1 MINKLKL
8 NKISVKIDNFDGYI
22 TNIGDIFGKLKN
34 ITIKG
39 QITNIKKIEFDNY
52 IFAFVTVKDDNNEI
66 ICLLT
71 GIRDDMKSLLK
82 EINANDN
89 YLLQGNVSIINE
101 EDDDDFNDF
110 PIKEYI
116 IDNKLFCVKALER
129 VK

>member
-1 MINKLKL
+1 MTNKLKL
-8 NKISVKIDNFDGYI
+8 NKINTKIDNFDGYI
-22 TNIGDIFGKLKN
+22 TNIDDIFGKLKN

-39 QITNIKKIEFDNY
+39 TITNIKKLEFDKY
-52 IFAFVTVKDDNNEI
+52 IFAFVTIKDDKKEI
-66 ICLLT
+66 VCLLA

-82 EINANDN
+82 DMNVNDN
-89 YLLQGNVSIINE
+89 YLLQGNMSILNE
-101 EDDDDFNDF
+101 EKDDLNGL

>member
-1 MINKLKL
+1 MTNKLKL
-8 NKISVKIDNFDGYI
+8 NKINTKINNFDGYI

-39 QITNIKKIEFDNY
+39 TITDIKKMKFDNY
-52 IFAFVTVKDDNNEI
+52 IFDFVTVKDDNKEI
-66 ICLLT
+66 VCLLV

-82 EINANDN
+82 DMNVNDN
-89 YLLQGNVSIINE
+89 YLLQGSVSILNE
-101 EDDDDFNDF
+101 ENDDLIDF

-116 IDNKLFCVKALER
+116 KDNKLFCVKALER

>member
-1 MINKLKL
+1 MINKLKF
-8 NKISVKIDNFDGYI
+8 NKISTKIENFDGYI
-22 TNIGDIFGKLKN
+22 TDIGDIFGKLKN

>member
-1 MINKLKL
+1 MTNKLKL
-8 NKISVKIDNFDGYI
+8 NKINTKINNFDGYT

-39 QITNIKKIEFDNY
+39 KITDIKKMEFDNY
-52 IFAFVTVKDDNNEI
+52 IFAFVTVKDDNKEI
-66 ICLLT
+66 VCLIA

-82 EINANDN
+82 EINVNDN
-89 YLLQGNVSIINE
+89 YLLQGSVSILNE
-101 EDDDDFNDF
+101 ENDDFNDF

-116 IDNKLFCVKALER
+116 KDNKLFCVKALER

>member
-8 NKISVKIDNFDGYI
+8 NKIDTKIDNFDGYI

-39 QITNIKKIEFDNY
+39 KITSIKRMEFDNY
-52 IFAFVTVKDDNNEI
+52 IFAFVTIKDDNNKI
-66 ICLLT
+66 ICLIA
-71 GIRDDMKSLLK
+71 GIRDNMKTLLK
-82 EINANDN
+82 EINVNDN
-89 YLLQGNVSIINE
+89 YLLQGNVSILNE
-101 EDDDDFNDF
+101 ENNDLNDF

-116 IDNKLFCVKALER
+116 NDNKLFCVKAIER

>member
-1 MINKLKL
+1 MTNKLKL
-8 NKISVKIDNFDGYI
+8 NKINTKIDNFDGYI
-22 TNIGDIFGKLKN
+22 TNISDIFGKLKN

-39 QITNIKKIEFDNY
+39 QITNIKRLEFDKY
-52 IFAFVTVKDDNNEI
+52 IFAFVTLKDDNSKI
-66 ICLLT
+66 VCLLT

-82 EINANDN
+82 EMNVNDN
-89 YLLQGNVSIINE
+89 YLLQGSVSILNE
-101 EDDDDFNDF
+101 ENDAFNDF

>member
-1 MINKLKL
+1 MTNKLKL
-8 NKISVKIDNFDGYI
+8 NKINTKINNFDGYI

-39 QITNIKKIEFDNY
+39 TITDIKKMEFDNY
-52 IFAFVTVKDDNNEI
+52 IFAFVTVKDDNKEI
-66 ICLLT
+66 VCLLV

-82 EINANDN
+82 DMNVNDN
-89 YLLQGNVSIINE
+89 YLLQGSVSILNE
-101 EDDDDFNDF
+101 ENDDFNDF

-116 IDNKLFCVKALER
+116 KDNKLFCVKALER